1 VKKFLFIFFLLFAFI
16 ILNTKNSF
24 SDKNT
29 LQKIK
34 ERGYILWGTDL
45 EGGAPYAFPD
55 PVDTNKVIGFE
66 IDLAEAIAKELGVK
80 VRYVQNAWDSL
91 IPSLERGDYDV
102 AVNGIEITDER
113 KKRVL
118 FSIPY
123 YVYSEQL
130 VVRKDDNRINGLED
144 LKGKKVGT
152 LQGAVAQE
160 ILESIGGVIVKN
172 YSGVVE
178 PYEDLALGRL
188 DAVFLDYPI
197 AAYYAKPNPKLKFVG
212 PLIAEGFYGI
222 AIRKEDKEL
231 KEEIDKILIKLIETG
246 ELKKIYEKW
255 NLWNEKQEKLK
266 DYKNY
271 ISGEKIVEDVRQTP
285 IYTFLPNLFKGAL
298 ITIGLSVSS
307 MILAIFLGLLLCL
320 GKIYGSKPIRTF
332 CASYIEFFRGTPL
345 LIQLYII
352 YYGLPNIGITLNP
365 LTAAIIG
372 LGLNYASYEAELYR
386 AGIMAIPKGQM
397 EAALSLGMT
406 KKLALRRIILPQAIK
421 IAIPGVTNDFIALFK
436 DTSLVSVIAMVELTK
451 TYTIIAANT
460 LRYFELGIIVA
471 ILYFGMSYP
480 LSILAKRLEEKL
492 SPIHL
497 RGGGHI

>member
-1 VKKFLFIFFLLFAFI
+1 MKKFSLTILILFLLI
-16 ILNTKNSF
+16 TIQSEY
-24 SDKNT
+24 SYSEYNT
-29 LQKIK
+29 LKKIK
-34 ERGYILWGTDL
+34 ERGYLTWGTDL

-55 PVDTNKVIGFE
+55 PDDQNKIIGFE
-66 IDLAEAIAKELGVK
+66 IDLAEAIGRELGVK
-80 VRYVQNAWDSL
+80 IKYVQNAWDSL
-91 IPSLERGDYDV
+91 IPSLERGDFDV

-113 KKRVL
+113 EKRVI

-123 YVYSEQL
+123 YIYSEQL
-130 VVRKDDNRINGLED
+130 VVRHDNENIKSLED

-160 ILESIGGVIVKN
+160 ILEKIGGVKIKN

-178 PYEDLALGRL
+178 PYEDLALGRI

-197 AAYYAKPNPKLKFVG
+197 AAYYAKPNPKLKLVG
-212 PLIAEGFYGI
+212 TLIGEGYYGI
-222 AIRKEDKEL
+222 AIRKEDKDL
-231 KEEIDKILIKLIETG
+231 KQEIDRILKKLINSG
-246 ELKKIYEKW
+246 ELKQIYEKW
-255 NLWNEKQEKLK
+255 GLWNEKQEKLK
-266 DYKNY
+266 EFKEA
-271 ISGEKIVEDVRQTP
+271 ITGEQLVENVRGTSP
-285 IYTFLPNLFKGAL
+285 YTFLPQLIKGAL
-298 ITIGLSVSS
+298 ITIGLSITS
-307 MILAIFLGLLLCL
+307 MAVAILTGLFLCL
-320 GKIYGSKPIRTF
+320 GKLYGTKPVRAF
-332 CASYIEFFRGTPL
+332 CNIYIEFFRGTPL

-365 LTAAIIG
+365 ITAAIIG

-406 KKLALRRIILPQAIK
+406 KQMALRRIILPQAIK

-460 LRYFELGIIVA
+460 LKYFELGVIVA
-471 ILYFGMSYP
+471 FLYFGMSYP
-480 LSILAKRLEEKL
+480 LSILAKKLEEKL
-492 SPIHL
+492 SPIHIK
-497 RGGGHI
+497 GGAHV

>member
-1 VKKFLFIFFLLFAFI
+1 MKKFIFYSLVIFLFLSLSQ
-16 ILNTKNSF
+16 KSF
-24 SDKNT
+24 SGKST
-29 LQKIK
+29 IEKIK
-34 ERGYILWGTDL
+34 ERGYLLWGTDA

-55 PVDTNKVIGFE
+55 PNNPDKLIGFE

-80 VRYVQNAWDSL
+80 VKYVQNAWDSL
-91 IPSLERGDYDV
+91 IPSLERGDFDL
-102 AVNGIEITDER
+102 AVNGIEITEER

-130 VVRKDDNRINGLED
+130 VVRKDDERIKNLDD

-160 ILESIGGVIVKN
+160 ILENIGDVIIKN

-212 PLIAEGFYGI
+212 PLIAEGYYGI
-222 AIRKEDKEL
+222 AIRKEDNDL
-231 KEEIDKILIKLIETG
+231 KEEIDRILLKIIRTG

-255 NLWNEKQEKLK
+255 NLWNEKQEKL
-266 DYKNY
+266 YEYGKN
-271 ISGEKIVEDVRQTP
+271 ISGEEIVEEGRKISTLN
-285 IYTFLPNLFKGAL
+285 FLPSLLKGAL
-298 ITIGLSVSS
+298 ITIGLSITS
-307 MILAIFLGLLLCL
+307 MILAITLGLFLCL
-320 GKIYGSKPIRTF
+320 GKLYGNKISKAF
-332 CASYIEFFRGTPL
+332 SCSYIEFFRGTPL

-352 YYGLPNIGITLNP
+352 YFGLPNIGITLSP
-365 LTAAIIG
+365 LTSAIIG
-372 LGLNYASYEAELYR
+372 LGMNYAAYEAELYR
-386 AGIMAIPKGQM
+386 AGILAIPKGQM

-406 KKLALRRIILPQAIK
+406 RRLALRRIILPQAFK

-451 TYTIIAANT
+451 TYTILAANT
-460 LRYFELGIIVA
+460 LKYFELGIIVA

-480 LSILAKRLEEKL
+480 LSLLAKKLEEKL

-497 RGGGHI
+497 RGGGHL

>member
-1 VKKFLFIFFLLFAFI
+1 MKKFFFTILLLFTFVLI
-16 ILNTKNSF
+16 HSKDSISK
-24 SDKNT
+24 KNT

-34 ERGYILWGTDL
+34 ERGYLLWGTDL

-55 PVDTNKVIGFE
+55 PQNQEKVIGFE
-66 IDLAEAIAKELGVK
+66 IDLAEAIARELGVK
-80 VRYVQNAWDSL
+80 IKYIQNAWDSL
-91 IPSLERGDYDV
+91 IPSLERGDFDV
-102 AVNGIEITDER
+102 AVNGIEITEER

-118 FSIPY
+118 FSMPY
-123 YVYSEQL
+123 YIYSEQL
-130 VVRKDDNRINGLED
+130 VVRKDDNTIKGLED

-160 ILESIGGVIVKN
+160 ILESIEGVIVKN

-178 PYEDLALGRL
+178 PYEDLALGRI

-212 PLIAEGFYGI
+212 PLIAEGYYGI
-222 AIRKEDKEL
+222 AIRKEDEDL
-231 KEEIDKILIKLIETG
+231 KLEIDKIIKKLIETG
-246 ELKKIYEKW
+246 ELKKIYQKW

-266 DYKNY
+266 AFTEV
-271 ISGEKIVEDVRQTP
+271 IGGEKIVKDIRQTP
-285 IYTFLPNLFKGAL
+285 IYTFLPNLFKSAL
-298 ITIGLSVSS
+298 ITIGLSISS
-307 MILAIFLGLLLCL
+307 MILAIFLGLILCI
-320 GKIYGSKPIRTF
+320 GKIYGNRLVSFF
-332 CASYIEFFRGTPL
+332 CSSYIEFFRGTPL
-345 LIQLYII
+345 LIQLYVI
-352 YYGLPNIGITLNP
+352 YYGLPNINITLSP
-365 LTAAIIG
+365 LTAAILG

-406 KKLALRRIILPQAIK
+406 KKLAIRRIILPQAIK

-471 ILYFGMSYP
+471 MLYFGMSYP
-480 LSILAKRLEEKL
+480 LSILAKKLEEKL
-492 SPIHL
+492 SPFNL
-497 RGGGHI
+497 KGGGHI

>member
-1 VKKFLFIFFLLFAFI
+1 MKKIFLIFGFFLVFFAY
-16 ILNTKNSF
+16 NSKD
-24 SDKNT
+24 SLSKKST

-34 ERGYILWGTDL
+34 ERGYLLWGTDL

-55 PVDTNKVIGFE
+55 PKNQKNIIGFE
-66 IDLAEAIAKELGVK
+66 IDLAEAIGRELGVK
-80 VRYVQNAWDSL
+80 IKYVQNAWDSL
-91 IPSLERGDYDV
+91 IPSLERGDFDV
-102 AVNGIEITDER
+102 AVNGIEITEER

-123 YVYSEQL
+123 YIYSEQL
-130 VVRKDDNRINGLED
+130 VVRKDDNTINGLED

-178 PYEDLALGRL
+178 PYEDLALGRI

-212 PLIAEGFYGI
+212 PLVAEGYYGI
-222 AIRKEDKEL
+222 AIRKEDEDL
-231 KEEIDKILIKLIETG
+231 KVEIDKILTKLIKTG
-246 ELKKIYEKW
+246 ELRQIYEKW
-255 NLWNEKQEKLK
+255 NLWNEKQEKLQDFK
-266 DYKNY
+266 EETT
-271 ISGEKIVEDVRQTP
+271 GEKIVQDIRQTS
-285 IYTFLPNLFKGAL
+285 IHTFLPNLFKGAL

-307 MILAIFLGLLLCL
+307 MILAIMLGLFLCI
-320 GKIYGSKPIRTF
+320 GKIYGNKLIRF
-332 CASYIEFFRGTPL
+332 ISSSYIEFFRGTPL

-352 YYGLPNIGITLNP
+352 YYGLPNINITLSP
-365 LTAAIIG
+365 LTAAILG

-406 KKLALRRIILPQAIK
+406 RKLALRRIILPQAIK

-460 LRYFELGIIVA
+460 LRYFELGVIVA

-480 LSILAKRLEEKL
+480 LSILAKKLEEKL
-492 SPIHL
+492 SPYSL
-497 RGGGHI
+497 RGGSHN